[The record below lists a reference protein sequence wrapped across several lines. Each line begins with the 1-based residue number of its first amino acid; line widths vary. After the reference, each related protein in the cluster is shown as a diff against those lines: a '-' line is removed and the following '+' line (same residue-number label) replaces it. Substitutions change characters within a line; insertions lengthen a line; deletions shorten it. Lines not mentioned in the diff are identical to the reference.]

1 MDELNEYLTKNC
13 EYMLDNLNFYLK
25 KLLHKNIQKDKKLL
39 KISLSEKEEKF
50 FYEEIYKNSYTLE
63 QEERTEFILM
73 AFLFIKGVKLSDI
86 EKKLE
91 ITRATLKKY
100 VDEDLSY
107 ELVHITEYFISGGVK
122 ENIDELKESIE
133 KYIHE
138 LILLLEEKLDI
149 SLKERYLPEKL
160 TENEIFHIA
169 KEIKSEIEA
178 EKNRVI
184 SLKKLLWIVE
194 RNSEKLDRK
203 KIVEELLLEFG
214 KVIKKDI

>member
-1 MDELNEYLTKNC
+1 
-13 EYMLDNLNFYLK
+13 MLDNLNFYLK

-50 FYEEIYKNSYTLE
+50 FYEEICKNSYTLE

-169 KEIKSEIEA
+169 KEIKNEIEA

-184 SLKKLLWIVE
+184 SLKKLLLIVE